1 MGLFDFFQGKKNNN
15 ESKTVV
21 APKNNVE
28 LDTTEKYIEQ
38 ISNLANQGMPI
49 NQIIVKFSTMKD
61 FPVDTILNNLS
72 NETTKHGEDKIFEF
86 KDCSKII
93 RTKHG
98 VNSLRKIKTAET
110 EAAEEMS
117 KIVVEK
123 TKKENQTHNLLE
135 KEEFVNE
142 LNQNKKASKTEEMKE
157 VTQEKV
163 EEIKQEK
170 KKRSSRFSMR

>member
-15 ESKTVV
+15 ESKPVV
-21 APKNNVE
+21 SPKNNKE
-28 LDTTEKYIEQ
+28 LDTTEKYMEQ
-38 ISNLANQGMPI
+38 ISNLANKGMPI
-49 NQIIVKFSTMKD
+49 NQIIVKFSSMKD

-86 KDCSKII
+86 KDNSKII

-110 EAAEEMS
+110 EAADEMS

-123 TKKENQTHNLLE
+123 TKKENPIHSLLE
-135 KEEFVNE
+135 REEFVDE
-142 LNQNKKASKTEEMKE
+142 LDSKPKASKVEEVKE
-157 VTQEKV
+157 VVQEKV
-163 EEIKQEK
+163 EEVKQEK

>member
-15 ESKTVV
+15 ESKPVV

-28 LDTTEKYIEQ
+28 LDTTEKYMEK

-49 NQIIVKFSTMKD
+49 NQIIVKFSSMKD

-86 KDCSKII
+86 EDKSKII

-98 VNSLRKIKTAET
+98 VNSLRKIKTAES

-123 TKKENQTHNLLE
+123 TQKENPIHCLLE
-135 KEEFVNE
+135 KKEFVNE
-142 LNQNKKASKTEEMKE
+142 LESKTKVSKVEGAKE
-157 VTQEKV
+157 VVQEKV
-163 EEIKQEK
+163 EEVKQEK

>member
-15 ESKTVV
+15 ESKPVV
-21 APKNNVE
+21 TPKNNNE
-28 LDTTEKYIEQ
+28 LDTTEKYMEQ

-49 NQIIVKFSTMKD
+49 NQVIVKFSSMKD

-86 KDCSKII
+86 KDGSKII

-110 EAAEEMS
+110 EAADEMS

-123 TKKENQTHNLLE
+123 TKKENPIHSLLE
-135 KEEFVNE
+135 KEEFVDE
-142 LNQNKKASKTEEMKE
+142 LDSKPKASKVEEVKE
-157 VTQEKV
+157 VVQEKV
-163 EEIKQEK
+163 EEVKQEK